1 MNCLV
6 RGLNPWPSAYT
17 FYNGKTLKIWDAD
30 VVDEAIPA
38 DAVPGQV
45 LQADKH
51 GFTVAAGEGILKIN
65 ELQLE
70 GKKRMAAD
78 ALLRGFTYY
87 TGRDPGTSGVK
98 ILLWE
103 TQPSLYGI
111 ERE

>member
-1 MNCLV
+1 M
-6 RGLNPWPSAYT
+6 NPWPSAYT

-78 ALLRGFTYY
+78 ALLRGFTI
-87 TGRDPGTSGVK
+87 TPGE
-98 ILLWE
+98 IL
-103 TQPSLYGI
+103 G